1 MYKKLY
7 RISLVVH
14 AHVRYNIIYSKP
26 NLNERQSTQMK
37 KRIKISEIEEIK
49 YQSDRIAGLSS
60 ILAVFL
66 DFTKEDEHLK
76 DALECLMNE
85 TFKMQDNC
93 KSLLEKF
100 STAPLNQ

>member
-14 AHVRYNIIYSKP
+14 AHVRYNINHNKQIT
-26 NLNERQSTQMK
+26 NERQSTQMK

-76 DALECLMNE
+76 GALECLMNE